1 MSSTNPLDMSA
12 LEQARLIGEGA
23 ISSEELVT
31 QTLQRIRR
39 LDPTYRAF
47 VSVFEGAI
55 AAALFGACPAV
66 LNRPGR
72 PAASLPMGRTQ
83 AGLPRG
89 LQIVGGPSARA
100 GNDRPIWLPGRGPSP
115 SAV

>member
-55 AAALFGACPAV
+55 AAARRKDRAVGRSRGALPPFHGV
-66 LNRPGR
+66 PIG
-72 PAASLPMGRTQ
+72 PWPISLCRLTTGQWR
-83 AGLPRG
+83 RC
-89 LQIVGGPSARA
+89 GGP
-100 GNDRPIWLPGRGPSP
+100 DL
-115 SAV
+115 